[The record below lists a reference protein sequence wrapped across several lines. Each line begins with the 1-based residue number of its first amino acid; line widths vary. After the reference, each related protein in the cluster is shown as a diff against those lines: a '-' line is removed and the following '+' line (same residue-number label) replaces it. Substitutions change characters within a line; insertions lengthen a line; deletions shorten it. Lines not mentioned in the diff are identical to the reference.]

1 MTAYIYLNEQK
12 DPDFVNTANIIKSLC
27 EENIICILPSRLA
40 NKVSIEDAVFMEE
53 EEAITQCDI
62 VVTIGG
68 DGTILHAASLLFEN
82 EKPILGIN
90 LGRVG
95 FLALTEPTELNLFKK
110 LMKNEYSIEKRAL
123 IDIYLNGEKVG
134 TALNELLVSQGML
147 STAIELELYCDNV
160 LVNTYRADGI
170 LIATPTGST
179 AYSLSA
185 GGPVVD
191 TKMAALLATP
201 ICAHSLYSPS
211 IVFSE
216 KRKIDIKMSPN
227 ERTKNFIATIDGHVN
242 FNIEKGDIVSVQ
254 KSNTNVNLINFGD
267 SKQFSS
273 IDTKLKWR

>member
-123 IDIYLNGEKVG
+123 IDIYLNGEKAG

-216 KRKIDIKMSPN
+216 ERKIDIKMSPN

-254 KSNTNVNLINFGD
+254 KSKTNVNLINFGD

>member
-110 LMKNEYSIEKRAL
+110 LIKNEYSIEKRAL

>member
-53 EEAITQCDI
+53 EEAIAQCDI

-110 LMKNEYSIEKRAL
+110 LIKNEYSIEKRAL